1 MVGVGQQS
9 YQMSFNRIRC
19 HSYQMS
25 FEKKGQVQTPC
36 LLAELG
42 GVGQEILQAHV

>member
-1 MVGVGQQS
+1 MEASWSVLDN
-9 YQMSFNRIRC
+9 NRIRC

-36 LLAELG
+36 WLAELG
-42 GVGQEILQAHV
+42 GVGQGILQAHV